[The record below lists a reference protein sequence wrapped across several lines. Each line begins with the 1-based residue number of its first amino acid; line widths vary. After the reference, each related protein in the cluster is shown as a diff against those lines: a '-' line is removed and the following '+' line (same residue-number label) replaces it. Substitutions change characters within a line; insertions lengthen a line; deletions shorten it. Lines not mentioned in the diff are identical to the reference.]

1 MRIITSGDF
10 FFFGKKSGRYLSRLM
25 TIKTICF
32 ATEEKCCNCT
42 ALQCLVHSEEFGC
55 LITSLWSN
63 NVLSLLCQCFVGRIT
78 FYNIVIESGSK
89 AGVSIKCKW
98 LNTVYWFL
106 GSICTVKGSRF
117 RNISMMPQISGWVWR
132 FTTTTRGSFMIILLY
147 NRNFRLCNRQTRGFV
162 PLCIMNYDLNLKV
175 CQQLLARLESISK
188 RENKISKIHHAWYTL
203 HRILVI
209 HVYTCIYTV
218 RTR

>member
-1 MRIITSGDF
+1 MGIC
-10 FFFGKKSGRYLSRLM
+10 FFFGKKSGRHLSRLM

-89 AGVSIKCKW
+89 ASVSIKCKW

-117 RNISMMPQISGWVWR
+117 RSISMMPHISGWAWR

-147 NRNFRLCNRQTRGFV
+147 NRNFGLCNRQTRG
-162 PLCIMNYDLNLKV
+162 LSHCALWIMIWTWKYANSYWQDWNL
-175 CQQLLARLESISK
+175 
-188 RENKISKIHHAWYTL
+188 
-203 HRILVI
+203 
-209 HVYTCIYTV
+209 
-218 RTR
+218 